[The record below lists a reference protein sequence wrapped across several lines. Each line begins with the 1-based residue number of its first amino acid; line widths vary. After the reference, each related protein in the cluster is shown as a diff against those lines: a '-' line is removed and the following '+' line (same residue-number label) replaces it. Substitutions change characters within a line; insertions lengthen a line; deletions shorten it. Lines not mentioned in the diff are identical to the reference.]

1 MAGQHLVHAAHGRRT
16 WVGPS
21 DQMVLGYSRA
31 WIAAAAGTTMLAAA
45 GAEYGCGVLAV
56 RLGTAHH
63 WGPLTAGWAFAAWLA
78 CQLAALPVF
87 RLRLS
92 AQPARTTRYGAVC
105 CALGLLVASRL
116 ADPAIA
122 LAVDVVTAGIGI
134 GLVSG
139 PCVAVVAGWFPDKHI
154 RAGLVVG
161 AVACGL
167 LPVALA
173 AATVRAPAAPLG
185 AVAWVTVTVTALC
198 APLLQDAPR
207 RWWPSG
213 AKSRNHPHTHP
224 STTGK
229 SGGTDDQSA

>member
-198 APLLQDAPR
+198 APLLRDAPR

-213 AKSRNHPHTHP
+213 AKTLNHTDP
-224 STTGK
+224 STTGEIRRNR
-229 SGGTDDQSA
+229 

>member
-1 MAGQHLVHAAHGRRT
+1 
-16 WVGPS
+16 
-21 DQMVLGYSRA
+21 MVLGYSRA
-31 WIAAAAGTTMLAAA
+31 WIAAAAGATMLAAA

-105 CALGLLVASRL
+105 CALGLLVARRL

-122 LAVDVVTAGIGI
+122 LAVDVVTAGIGL

-139 PCVAVVAGWFPDKHI
+139 TCVAVVAGWFPDKHI

-198 APLLQDAPR
+198 APLLRDAPR

-213 AKSRNHPHTHP
+213 AMTLNHTDP
-224 STTGK
+224 STTGEIRRNR
-229 SGGTDDQSA
+229 